1 MVEFVPRVKLLQES
15 YRLME
20 MKKLLRAYGIRDTN
34 LLKDKQMI
42 MVSTKTLDFSKNHSE
57 QHLVIFIF
65 FFAIWLVFF

>member
-20 MKKLLRAYGIRDTN
+20 MKKLLRVHGIRDTN

-57 QHLVIFIF
+57 QHLMGF
-65 FFAIWLVFF
+65 FFYYFSLFF